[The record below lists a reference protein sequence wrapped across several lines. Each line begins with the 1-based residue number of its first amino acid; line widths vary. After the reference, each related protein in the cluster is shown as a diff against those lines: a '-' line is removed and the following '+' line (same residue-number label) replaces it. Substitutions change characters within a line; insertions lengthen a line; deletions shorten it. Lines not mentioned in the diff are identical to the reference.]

1 MGSCACTLIL
11 HRLDI
16 NINIRLACFDYNMA
30 FDLAW
35 FIDHAC
41 FRGPMW
47 QIPSAINCFQL
58 YIWVYMQVLDGHLI
72 SI

>member
-35 FIDHAC
+35 FVDHAC

-47 QIPSAINCFQL
+47 QIPSAINMFPIIYMGL
-58 YIWVYMQVLDGHLI
+58 YA
-72 SI
+72 SS